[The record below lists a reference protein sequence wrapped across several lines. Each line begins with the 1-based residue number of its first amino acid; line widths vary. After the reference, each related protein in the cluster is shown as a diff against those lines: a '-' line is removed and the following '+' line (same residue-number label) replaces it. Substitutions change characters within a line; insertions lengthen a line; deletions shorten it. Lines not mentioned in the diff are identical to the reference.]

1 MYRFIAQRRYVR
13 LMFSINGKNIH
24 QLSKE
29 VDMTTSHLSNVM
41 DQFAK
46 EGLIEKERKGREV
59 EIKVTEKGQELIEI
73 LRKYDELVERKI
85 KEEPREQDEGAKG
98 QGSQDQKN

>member
-1 MYRFIAQRRYVR
+1 
-13 LMFSINGKNIH
+13 MFALNGKNIR

-46 EGLIEKERKGREV
+46 EGIIEKERKGREV
-59 EIKVTEKGQELIEI
+59 DIKVTEKGQELIEI
-73 LRKYDELVERKI
+73 LRKY
-85 KEEPREQDEGAKG
+85 EEIANRQVI
-98 QGSQDQKN
+98 QDQTN

>member
-1 MYRFIAQRRYVR
+1 MYRFIAQKRYVR
-13 LMFSINGKNIH
+13 LMFSINGKNIR

-73 LRKYDELVERKI
+73 LRKYDELAERQI
-85 KEEPREQDEGAKG
+85 NKEEPGEKDEGENKVLEP
-98 QGSQDQKN
+98 S